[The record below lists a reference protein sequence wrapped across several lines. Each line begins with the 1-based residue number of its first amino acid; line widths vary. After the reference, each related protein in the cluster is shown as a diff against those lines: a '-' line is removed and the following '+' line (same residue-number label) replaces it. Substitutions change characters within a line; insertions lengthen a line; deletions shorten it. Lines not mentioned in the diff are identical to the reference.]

1 MLGLG
6 RRGKTLFYK
15 TLSGRAFLMAHLNRD
30 LEKVNEQGGKYLMG
44 KVVQAEGGPQKA
56 GKHLVGSGNRA
67 AATGLRRGGLVRGMR
82 CRGL

>member
-15 TLSGRAFLMAHLNRD
+15 TLSGKAFLMVHLNRD
-30 LEKVNEQGGKYLMG
+30 LEKVKEQGGKYLMG
-44 KVVQAEGGPQKA
+44 KVVQVGGGPQKA
-56 GKHLVGSGNRA
+56 GKHLVDSGNHA
-67 AATGLRRGGLVRGMR
+67 AATGFRRGGLVGGTR